1 LPPIHKDPF
10 NRMLV
15 AQSMTEP
22 MTLLTNDALLAD
34 YWNGVKLV

>member
-10 NRMLV
+10 DRMLV